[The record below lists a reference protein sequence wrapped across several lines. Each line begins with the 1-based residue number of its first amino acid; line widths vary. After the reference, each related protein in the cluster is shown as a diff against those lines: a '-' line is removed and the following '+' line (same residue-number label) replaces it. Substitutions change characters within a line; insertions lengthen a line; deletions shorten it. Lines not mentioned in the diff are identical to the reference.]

1 MHKVDAEVYAR
12 GAETFP
18 GETNLL
24 LGSARVFESLNEG
37 EKAVGIYK
45 RVLQFDAANVEAIA
59 CLAANHFYSDQPEV
73 ALK

>member
-1 MHKVDAEVYAR
+1 MPLTEVYTR

-18 GETNLL
+18 GETHLL

-37 EKAVGIYK
+37 EKAVGLYK
-45 RVLQFDAANVEAIA
+45 RVLQYDAANVEAIA
-59 CLAANHFYSDQPEV
+59 CLAANHFYGDQPEV